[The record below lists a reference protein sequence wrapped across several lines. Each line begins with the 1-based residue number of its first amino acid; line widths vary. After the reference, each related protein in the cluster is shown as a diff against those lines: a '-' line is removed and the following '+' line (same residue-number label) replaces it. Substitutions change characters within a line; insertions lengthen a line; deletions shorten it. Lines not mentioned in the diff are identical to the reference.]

1 MKTNKIKENIGT
13 RIGRWIIRVLLFSWA
28 TTIVFPVIWT
38 GYTSLKSNKEF
49 FADMWALPTEWHF
62 ENYEYAWQTAQF
74 SKYFL
79 NSLFL
84 VLLSVTLTLFIS
96 STISYVIATYK
107 FRWVKWFEKFFLI
120 VMTIPGV
127 LVLIPQYFMLLKA
140 GLTDRLWVVA
150 VLIALH
156 AIPVNIIMQTGF
168 MRSVS
173 VALFEAADMDGASE
187 FQKYF
192 QIMIPSVKSA
202 LFLTTLTA
210 TLSGWN
216 EYITTFTYI
225 KDETKYTVPVGL
237 SALKTAS
244 SYGIEYGGL
253 FAGLTIAMVP
263 IIIVYAIFQRPLQEG
278 VRLDGGVKG

>member
-49 FADMWALPTEWHF
+49 FADMWALPTEWHV

-74 SKYFL
+74 SKYFM

-84 VLLSVTLTLFIS
+84 VILSVTLTLFMS